1 MPSGLEKSL
10 EGEALAGHVG
20 TSVGLSF
27 LLCDVEG
34 VKHAQ
39 GQDRTASGE
48 CSGAFTCLA
57 TCAHLTPES
66 LQGLVGLGEPP
77 ASECSG
83 ASA

>member
-10 EGEALAGHVG
+10 EGEAAWQGHVA

-34 VKHAQ
+34 VKHHQ

-48 CSGAFTCLA
+48 CSGA
-57 TCAHLTPES
+57 
-66 LQGLVGLGEPP
+66 
-77 ASECSG
+77 
-83 ASA
+83 SA